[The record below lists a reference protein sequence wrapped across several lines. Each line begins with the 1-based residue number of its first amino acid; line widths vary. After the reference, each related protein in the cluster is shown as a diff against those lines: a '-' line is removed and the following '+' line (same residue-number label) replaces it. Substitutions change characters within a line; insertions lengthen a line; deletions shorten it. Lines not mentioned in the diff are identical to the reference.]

1 MSINIS
7 DKSNFIWKIA
17 DILRGDYKQ
26 HEYADVILPFTVLKR
41 LDSVLID
48 THDEVV
54 KLDNQLTYKNKA
66 PFLCKASGY
75 KFYNTSEFTFAKL
88 KDDPNN
94 LDENIV
100 DYIKGFS
107 DNARE
112 ILEAFNIYSQIERLE
127 KEGLLYLIVSKF
139 SDEID
144 LHPDRVSNTEMGY
157 IFEELIRKFS
167 EMSNETAGE
176 HFTPREVIRLMVA
189 ILFDPDMHEITD
201 PSFMAK
207 LYDPAAGAGGM
218 FVQSAKFV
226 QNHQGRA
233 NDLSIYGQESNANT
247 WKLAQMNLAIH
258 GLEGDLGSGA
268 ADTFFKDLHPDMRA
282 DFIIANPPF
291 NLKDW
296 GGDRLVEDKRWKY
309 GLPPNG
315 NANYAWMQH
324 MIYHLSDVGKMGL
337 VLANGS
343 LSSST
348 GTEAQI
354 RENIIKDDLVECI
367 IAMPDRLFYSTG
379 ISVSLWIINKAKAQK
394 NKTLFLDCRSLGHMV
409 DRAHRDLAE
418 ADIEKIATT
427 YHKFTEGKD
436 VEEVGFAYV
445 AETSEIDANSFVL
458 TPGRYVGLEEEEEDN
473 EPFEEKMERLAGEL
487 KTLFEESNKLE
498 KDIKTRL
505 GELGYGI

>member
-1 MSINIS
+1 MDNVTGANLGFEKEIFAAADKLRGNIDAAEYKNVVLGLIFLKYIS
-7 DKSNFIWKIA
+7 DSFEEKYKSLLEDGEEFAEDRDEYTAENIFFVPKEARWDYIA
-17 DILRGDYKQ
+17 SKATTLEIGEIIDHAMISIEEENPRLNG
-26 HEYADVILPFTVLKR
+26 ILPKNYARPELDKR
-41 LDSVLID
+41 KLG
-48 THDEVV
+48 EVV
-54 KLDNQLTYKNKA
+54 DLFNNL
-66 PFLCKASGY
+66 
-75 KFYNTSEFTFAKL
+75 KL
-88 KDDPNN
+88 KDHGSSKDILGRTYEYAIAQFASLEGKNAGEFYTPTS
-94 LDENIV
+94 IV
-100 DYIKGFS
+100 
-107 DNARE
+107 RTLVE
-112 ILEAFNIYSQIERLE
+112 ILEPY
-127 KEGLLYLIVSKF
+127 EG
-139 SDEID
+139 
-144 LHPDRVSNTEMGY
+144 RV
-157 IFEELIRKFS
+157 
-167 EMSNETAGE
+167 
-176 HFTPREVIRLMVA
+176 
-189 ILFDPDMHEITD
+189 
-201 PSFMAK
+201 
-207 LYDPAAGAGGM
+207 YDPCCGAGGM
-218 FVQSAKFV
+218 FIQSAKFV

-233 NDLSIYGQESNANT
+233 NDISIYGQESNANT

-258 GLEGDLGSGA
+258 GLEGDLGAGA
-268 ADTFFKDLHPDMRA
+268 ADTFFKDLHPDMKA

-309 GLPPNG
+309 GLPPVN

-324 MIYHLSDVGKMGL
+324 MIYHLADDGKMGL

-418 ADIEKIATT
+418 ADIEKIAAT

-436 VEEVGFAYV
+436 VEKAGFAHV
-445 AETSEIDANSFVL
+445 AETSEIEANSFVL
-458 TPGRYVGLEEEEEDN
+458 TPGRYVGLEEENEDD

-498 KDIKTRL
+498 KDIKTQLR
-505 GELGYGI
+505 ELGYGI

>member
-1 MSINIS
+1 MDNITGANLGFEKEIFAAADKLRGNIDAAEYKNVVLGLIFLKYIS
-7 DKSNFIWKIA
+7 DSFESKYKSLLEEGEEYAEDRDEYLAENIFFVPKEARWNFIASQSMTQEIGLLIDHAMIA
-17 DILRGDYKQ
+17 IEEENPRLNG
-26 HEYADVILPFTVLKR
+26 ILPKNYARPELDKR
-41 LDSVLID
+41 KLGQ
-48 THDEVV
+48 VV
-54 KLDNQLTYKNKA
+54 DLFNNL
-66 PFLCKASGY
+66 
-75 KFYNTSEFTFAKL
+75 KL
-88 KDDPNN
+88 KDHGSSKDILGRTYEYAIAQFASLEGRNAGEFYTPTS
-94 LDENIV
+94 IV
-100 DYIKGFS
+100 RTIV
-107 DNARE
+107 E
-112 ILEAFNIYSQIERLE
+112 ILEPYQ
-127 KEGLLYLIVSKF
+127 G
-139 SDEID
+139 
-144 LHPDRVSNTEMGY
+144 RV
-157 IFEELIRKFS
+157 
-167 EMSNETAGE
+167 
-176 HFTPREVIRLMVA
+176 
-189 ILFDPDMHEITD
+189 
-201 PSFMAK
+201 
-207 LYDPAAGAGGM
+207 YDPCCGAGGM

-258 GLEGDLGSGA
+258 GLEGDLGEGA
-268 ADTFFKDLHPDMRA
+268 ADTFFRDLHPNMRA

-309 GLPPNG
+309 GLPPEG

-418 ADIEKIATT
+418 VDIEKIATT

-436 VEEVGFAYV
+436 VEEAGFAHV
-445 AETSEIDANSFVL
+445 AETSEIEANSFVL
-458 TPGRYVGLEEEEEDN
+458 TPGRYVGLEAEDEDD
-473 EPFEEKMERLAGEL
+473 EPFDEKMERLAGEL

-498 KDIKTRL
+498 KDIKTQL

>member
-1 MSINIS
+1 M
-7 DKSNFIWKIA
+7 FI
-17 DILRGDYKQ
+17 
-26 HEYADVILPFTVLKR
+26 
-41 LDSVLID
+41 
-48 THDEVV
+48 
-54 KLDNQLTYKNKA
+54 
-66 PFLCKASGY
+66 
-75 KFYNTSEFTFAKL
+75 
-88 KDDPNN
+88 
-94 LDENIV
+94 
-100 DYIKGFS
+100 
-107 DNARE
+107 
-112 ILEAFNIYSQIERLE
+112 
-127 KEGLLYLIVSKF
+127 
-139 SDEID
+139 
-144 LHPDRVSNTEMGY
+144 
-157 IFEELIRKFS
+157 
-167 EMSNETAGE
+167 
-176 HFTPREVIRLMVA
+176 
-189 ILFDPDMHEITD
+189 
-201 PSFMAK
+201 
-207 LYDPAAGAGGM
+207 
-218 FVQSAKFV
+218 QSAKFV

-233 NDLSIYGQESNANT
+233 NDISIYGQESNANT

-258 GLEGDLGSGA
+258 GLEGDLGAGA
-268 ADTFFKDLHPDMRA
+268 ADTFFKDLHPDMKA

-309 GLPPNG
+309 GLPPVN

-324 MIYHLSDVGKMGL
+324 MIYHLADDGKMGL

-418 ADIEKIATT
+418 ADIEKIAAT

-436 VEEVGFAYV
+436 VEKAGFAHV
-445 AETSEIDANSFVL
+445 AETSEIEANSFVL
-458 TPGRYVGLEEEEEDN
+458 TPGRYVGLEEENEDD

-498 KDIKTRL
+498 KDIKTQLR
-505 GELGYGI
+505 ELGYGI